1 MLCFSVLFLLCQL
14 AFLLHL
20 MLRLFVFEIMST
32 LRCLFRASME
42 QPVSIYIHVPF
53 CRSKCAYCDFYSI
66 ANQDFIVDYVDLI
79 GHEIRQRRDYLPQGD
94 VCSVYVGG
102 GTPSLLPPEQLQ
114 RLLCAVR
121 SEFNLQSDAE
131 LTIEANPDD
140 LQPALLGAYR
150 RMGFNRLSIGVQS
163 MDDGE
168 LAALG
173 RRHTAQR
180 AVQAVRQA
188 QQAGFGNISIDL
200 IYGLTNSTI
209 DTWRRTLE
217 KALSLDVQ
225 HVSCYHLT
233 VEERTRLHQQ
243 VQRGAVHV
251 VDEELSVQQ
260 FNLLRQLTNQAGF
273 EHYEVSNFALPGM
286 ESRHNSGYW
295 LGRPYLGLG
304 PAAHSYNGATRQWNA
319 RSLRLWADG
328 LRQQHPAVEQELLT
342 PIDAYNELLL
352 TRLRTKWGVSLSDVE
367 RDFGVTMSRLLL
379 QQAAPHLRSGALMLF
394 DNDVLLIPPERYF
407 VSDSLLVELFAD

>member
-1 MLCFSVLFLLCQL
+1 MP
-14 AFLLHL
+14 
-20 MLRLFVFEIMST
+20 T
-32 LRCLFRASME
+32 LRCRFFAMTA

-66 ANQDFIVDYVDLI
+66 ANQEFVADYVDLI
-79 GHEIRQRRDYLPQGD
+79 AHEIRQRRNYLPSGD

-102 GTPSLLPPEQLQ
+102 GTPSLLSPEHLEWLLQ
-114 RLLCAVR
+114 AVR
-121 SEFNLQSDAE
+121 SEFTLLPDAE
-131 LTIEANPDD
+131 LTLETNPDD
-140 LQPALLGAYR
+140 LQPALLEAYR

-180 AVQAVRQA
+180 AAQAVQQA

-200 IYGLTNSTI
+200 IYGLPNSTT
-209 DTWRRTLE
+209 DSWQRTLE
-217 KALSLDVQ
+217 RALGLGVQ
-225 HVSCYHLT
+225 HISCYHLT

-243 VQRGAVHV
+243 VQCGALRV
-251 VDEELSVQQ
+251 VDEEQSVAQ
-260 FNLLRQLTNQAGF
+260 FNLLRQFTAQAGF
-273 EHYEVSNFALPGM
+273 EHYEVSNFALPCM

-304 PAAHSYNGATRQWNA
+304 PAAHSYNGATRQWNP

-328 LRQQHPAVEQELLT
+328 LRQQQPAVEQEQLT
-342 PIDAYNELLL
+342 PSDVFNELLL
-352 TRLRTKWGVSLSDVE
+352 TRLRTKWGVSLSEVE
-367 RDFGVTMSRLLL
+367 RTLGVAMRQHLLR
-379 QQAAPHLRSGALMLF
+379 QAEPHLRSGALVLRS
-394 DNDVLLIPPERYF
+394 DDVLLIPPERYF
-407 VSDSLLVELFAD
+407 VSDALLVELFVD